1 MRIEGLY
8 PSPIHGVST
17 LSPRNRRRGTA
28 GLQVNFRSD
37 PVKKLTRRPPLQYE
51 TVLRN
56 QITYGDIHHHRYTRD
71 GVVYRILIDKSD
83 GTVTAFRDNQ
93 PITVAGDLSDYIGYD
108 ITTQTVDG
116 TTYVVNKETE
126 VEMLPDIEDGNI
138 ERVSHVNV
146 TAALAYGET
155 LRVNITQS
163 DGTRTSRIVVVPALI
178 ASGNPEDPP
187 DYDRADK
194 ARATSAVAKQLAEN
208 INNSIPDTSL
218 NAAAFGS
225 TVAIWEDGRNN
236 WVDVEI
242 ETGQGD
248 RSTIAINRTIE
259 NVDGL
264 PLYAVVG
271 TRIKVRPNPT
281 SEKGVYYLQAER
293 TSDIPTGEPL
303 EEVVWAESRSPVEPY
318 KFDTSTM
325 PHQIKF
331 QENNVL
337 VGEVEWKDRQVGDD
351 ESVPQP
357 EFVGQTITGMSYFQ
371 KRLVFLSENFAIMS
385 ETDDVR
391 NFWRQSAVN
400 LLVSDMVSISS
411 SAIGVD
417 KLEYIVPHNRDLLI
431 VSSNA
436 QFKIDGSTA
445 ITPQTVSM
453 ALTTKYDC
461 QTSVPPVTM
470 GNSVFFPIDY
480 GNSTGLQE
488 YTGEKDTGQD
498 FATPVTHEVIGY
510 MQGKAR
516 VLTASP
522 NLNMI
527 VMLTNTIYDSALYV
541 YEKSTVKDS
550 AVGSWSE
557 WDFGGGAEI
566 IDAYFQND
574 ELELICVEDSN
585 VYLKVMRMYSQVQED
600 VDVYLDDLL
609 VLDTQGATGTLAY
622 LPNYYVQEDLICV
635 RGKGT
640 DNELFKVGFE
650 ITGNTIVF
658 NEPIG
663 QGKVYVGKL
672 YESRYRPTRPFRYNE
687 DGQAITTDRLRVG
700 RFTLGLVETNE
711 IKMSIVSDFY
721 DTPDQVFNSRYVN
734 GLANK
739 LGTIPF
745 YTGNYKFSYAQDAN
759 LADVEFYCDN
769 WLGCTINSISWEGQY
784 YQSKGR
790 M

>member
-8 PSPIHGVST
+8 PAPIHGVST
-17 LSPRNRRRGTA
+17 LSPRNRRIGTA

-37 PVKKLTRRPPLQYE
+37 PVKKLTRRPPLQFE
-51 TVLRN
+51 TVLRT
-56 QITYGDIHHHRYTRD
+56 QVTYGDIHHHRYTRD
-71 GVVYRILIDKSD
+71 GSVYRILIDKSD
-83 GTVTAFRDNQ
+83 GTVTAFKDNQ
-93 PITVAGDLSDYIGYD
+93 QVTVTGDLAAYVGDNIA
-108 ITTQTVDG
+108 TQTIDDV
-116 TTYVVNKETE
+116 TYVLNKDT
-126 VEMLPDIEDGNI
+126 VVSMLPDTEEDNI
-138 ERVSHVNV
+138 ERVSHLNV
-146 TAALAYGET
+146 TAALAYGEELT
-155 LRVNITQS
+155 VNITKS
-163 DGTRTSRIVVVPALI
+163 DGTRITKSYRVPSLI
-178 ASGNPEDPP
+178 SSGNPEDPP
-187 DYDRADK
+187 DYDTADR
-194 ARATSAVAKQLAEN
+194 ARATKRVAESLAGTIN
-208 INNSIPDTSL
+208 IHSGLRASSL
-218 NAAAFGS
+218 GS
-225 TVAIWEDGRNN
+225 SVAIWEDDRTN

-248 RSTIAINRTIE
+248 RSTVAINRTIE
-259 NVDGL
+259 NIDGL

-271 TRIKVRPNPT
+271 TRIKVRPDPT

-293 TSDIPTGEPL
+293 TSDVVSGEVL
-303 EEVVWAESRSPVEPY
+303 EEVVWSESRSPVDPY
-318 KFDTSTM
+318 KLDVSTM

-331 QENNVL
+331 DDNGVT
-337 VGEVEWKDRQVGDD
+337 VGEVSWKDRQVGDD

-357 EFVGQTITGMSYFQ
+357 DFVGNTITEMSYFQ

-391 NFWRQSAVN
+391 NFWRQSAVS
-400 LLVSDMVSISS
+400 LLVSDMVSVAS
-411 SAIGVD
+411 SAVGVD
-417 KLEYIVPHNRDLLI
+417 RLEYVVPHNRDLLI
-431 VSSNA
+431 ISSNA

-445 ITPQTVSM
+445 ITPETVSM
-453 ALTTKYDC
+453 SLTTKYDC

-498 FATPVTHEVIGY
+498 FAKPITHDVIGY
-510 MQGKAR
+510 MRGKAR

-527 VMLTNTIYDSALYV
+527 VMLTGTIFDSTLYV
-541 YEKSTVKDS
+541 YEQATTKEGG
-550 AVGSWSE
+550 VGSWSE
-557 WDFGGGAEI
+557 WHFGGGAEI
-566 IDAYFQND
+566 IDAYFKND

-609 VLDTQGATGTLAY
+609 VLDTQGSTGTLAY
-622 LPNYYVQEDLICV
+622 LPNYYVQEDLVCV

-650 ITGNTIVF
+650 ITGNTIIF